1 MMKQVPQCKFLFI
14 YYYLHYPSDVS
25 DQTPLRRACR
35 WGHGAVAKVLLDHGA
50 RVNIKYV
57 ISILEVD
64 KFNMSGIPP
73 NGTVILI
80 LLFF

>member
-1 MMKQVPQCKFLFI
+1 MQIPLFMDI

-50 RVNIKYV
+50 RVDIEYV

-64 KFNMSGIPP
+64 KFNMSGIP
-73 NGTVILI
+73 L
-80 LLFF
+80 